1 MFLRRRIFLLART
14 GRVLFR
20 LRMLVT
26 IILCGGKVMRAIVL
40 IFMFV
45 LFAHPV
51 YALDIGGVSVADEV
65 VSDGGTTLKLN
76 GAGIRSKFFF
86 DIYIAELYLENPAK
100 EAEQVIADQGH
111 KRVVMHFLYDG
122 VGQDKL
128 VDGWNEGFAANLDD
142 ETQEKL
148 QPRIDNFN
156 SMFTE
161 EMKSGDIV
169 VFDYLP
175 GQGTRVRIKD
185 NVKGLIPGK
194 DFNDALLSIWLGKKP
209 VGSSLKKDMLGR

>member
-1 MFLRRRIFLLART
+1 
-14 GRVLFR
+14 
-20 LRMLVT
+20 
-26 IILCGGKVMRAIVL
+26 MRAIVL